1 VERSVRV
8 LHIEDSRTDVE
19 LVRSVLRHS
28 PVAEFTVEAVSTL
41 ADGLRR
47 LADDDGP
54 CVTGG
59 HPRSPGG
66 SFDVIVLDLHLPDA
80 EGLSTFTRAAAAA
93 GPVPIVVCT
102 GSGDDTLGIT
112 AVEHGAQDFV
122 VKWGSDPESLGRTL
136 LYAVQRSRQLSELQR
151 HLVESATAPSSSGG
165 DHTGRLTPPL
175 SGGHPPSPGLAAT
188 DTAIREFLAM
198 VVHEIRTPITVIS
211 GYASL
216 LRDAPE
222 TFTPPEQVES
232 LSTILLQTERLRRLT
247 DTLLTH
253 EGLEAGAVRPEP
265 EEVCVIEAIDGAL
278 AAAGPSTADFK
289 VACDAGLTARVD
301 PTHLQQ
307 VLVNYATNAV
317 KYGAE
322 PYTVTAGVEGDP
334 AAVVIRVIDGGDGVP
349 EEFVPRLFGRFAR
362 WEMVRSRK
370 GVHGT
375 GLGLSIVAGL
385 LHANHGDAWYEPG
398 APRGSRFCLRLPCG
412 HSRLDV

>member
-1 VERSVRV
+1 MDRSVRV
-8 LHIEDSRTDVE
+8 LQIEDSHTDVE
-19 LVRSVLRHS
+19 LVRAVLNHS
-28 PVAEFTVEAVSTL
+28 PVAAFTVEAVETL

-47 LADDDGP
+47 LADDGGP
-54 CVTGG
+54 EGA
-59 HPRSPGG
+59 
-66 SFDVIVLDLHLPDA
+66 FDVIVLDLHLPDA
-80 EGLSTFTRAAAAA
+80 KGLSTFTRAAAAA
-93 GPVPIVVCT
+93 GSVPIVVCT
-102 GSGDDTLGIT
+102 GSCDDTLGIT

-136 LYAVQRSRQLSELQR
+136 LYAVQRSRQLAELQR
-151 HLVESATAPSSSGG
+151 HLVESADAG
-165 DHTGRLTPPL
+165 DR
-175 SGGHPPSPGLAAT
+175 LAAT
-188 DTAIREFLAM
+188 NTAIREFLAM

-211 GYASL
+211 GFASL

-222 TFTPPEQVES
+222 TFTPAEQVES

-289 VACDAGLTARVD
+289 VSCDPGLTTRVD
-301 PTHLQQ
+301 PAHLQQ

-322 PYTVTAGVEGDP
+322 PYTVTAAVEGEP

-362 WEMVRSRK
+362 SELVRSRQR
-370 GVHGT
+370 VHGT

-385 LHANHGDAWYEPG
+385 LQANSGDAWYEPG
-398 APRGSRFCLRLPCG
+398 HPRGSRFCLRLPCG
-412 HSRLDV
+412 H

>member
-1 VERSVRV
+1 
-8 LHIEDSRTDVE
+8 
-19 LVRSVLRHS
+19 LVRAVLNHS
-28 PVAEFTVEAVSTL
+28 PVAEFAVEAVSSL
-41 ADGLRR
+41 ADGLLR
-47 LADDDGP
+47 LANA
-54 CVTGG
+54 GG
-59 HPRSPGG
+59 
-66 SFDVIVLDLHLPDA
+66 FDVIVLDFHLPDA
-80 EGLSTFTRAAAAA
+80 EGLSAFNRVAAAA

-102 GSGDDTLGIT
+102 GSGDDTFGIT

-122 VKWGSDPESLGRTL
+122 VKWSSDPESLGRTL
-136 LYAVQRSRQLSELQR
+136 LNAVQRSRQLAGLQR
-151 HLVESATAPSSSGG
+151 HLVESAEAG
-165 DHTGRLTPPL
+165 DR
-175 SGGHPPSPGLAAT
+175 LAAT
-188 DTAIREFLAM
+188 NTAIREFLAM

-222 TFTPPEQVES
+222 TFTPAEQVES

-289 VACDAGLTARVD
+289 VSCDPGLTARVD
-301 PTHLQQ
+301 PAHLQQ
-307 VLVNYATNAV
+307 ILVNYATNAL

-322 PYTVTAGVEGDP
+322 PFTVTAAVEGHP
-334 AAVVIRVIDGGDGVP
+334 GAVVIRVIDGGDGVP
-349 EEFVPRLFGRFAR
+349 DEFVPRLFGRF
-362 WEMVRSRK
+362 VRSEMTRNWR

-385 LHANHGDAWYEPG
+385 LHANDGDAWYEPG
-398 APRGSRFCLRLPCG
+398 DPRGARFCLRLPCG
-412 HSRLDV
+412 H